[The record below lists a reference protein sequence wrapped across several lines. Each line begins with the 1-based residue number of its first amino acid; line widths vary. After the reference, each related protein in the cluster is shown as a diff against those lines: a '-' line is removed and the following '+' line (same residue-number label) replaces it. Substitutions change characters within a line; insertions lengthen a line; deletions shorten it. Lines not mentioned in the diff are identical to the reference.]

1 MTASVQQAAAKSWRV
16 NYDTFANAD
25 FRTIN
30 EAMSSESVTD
40 GDTLYL
46 DKGCRL
52 NDQQT
57 VSKAVTII
65 GPGYFIG
72 ENNADEAY
80 INNDVY
86 IVADGVKLTGLHT
99 NSIYVRAADAVVERC
114 RVTGTIF
121 DIRSKQLTLGKAQTR
136 LVLPSLTRCFM
147 FYR

>member
-80 INNDVY
+80 INNWSFPP
-86 IVADGVKLTGLHT
+86 LCSCT
-99 NSIYVRAADAVVERC
+99 
-114 RVTGTIF
+114 
-121 DIRSKQLTLGKAQTR
+121 KQVDFEFL
-136 LVLPSLTRCFM
+136 
-147 FYR
+147 